1 VAKIVEGE
9 ATMGIRGRTL
19 GLTVVIVLAT
29 AGAAGAKTPVP
40 HITGPLP
47 VTATSYPF
55 GAADHQL
62 VPQDLRRHGYVEEEY
77 LVSGRANVYDWP
89 ATGPAV
95 VRTPDAPY
103 TTRVLVRRPAKRH
116 RFSGKVIVE
125 PLNPSNL
132 FDLNIGWALMHRQM
146 MRDGDVWVG
155 ITAKPIDVVA
165 LKTFDPARYGSLSFA
180 NPLPLSDPRNCTD
193 IQASVDPPAL
203 RSRLT
208 EDGLFWDI
216 YSQVG
221 AWLRSDARTN
231 PLAHRVRHAYGFGYS
246 QTGGYLVDYIN
257 AIQPRVVASDG
268 RPMYDGY
275 IVGVAGAN
283 FVGAVPINQ
292 CSPAPRVPDP
302 RLVIRNA
309 GVPVIKLMSQSDY
322 LLALPTRREDS
333 DSKADPYRHYE
344 MAGAAHAT
352 PDELYYSAAPADI
365 VKAGRAVPPASCN
378 EGPRS
383 RFPSSIHFDAALRNL
398 DLWVRHDVPPPHADP
413 IAVSGNQP
421 VLDAFGNV
429 TGGVRS
435 PFVDV
440 PTSTWFGSS
449 TGASFCFI
457 AGHEVPLPQAT
468 LDALYPSHGVY
479 VRAVARDVAALVR
492 QQFLTVHDGA
502 KLIVDAA
509 RADVP

>member
-1 VAKIVEGE
+1 MYIG
-9 ATMGIRGRTL
+9 GRTRVL
-19 GLTVVIVLAT
+19 AIVLAAMFAT
-29 AGAAGAKTPVP
+29 AGEASAKTPVP
-40 HITGPLP
+40 QVTGPLP
-47 VTATSYPF
+47 VSDTSYPF

-62 VPQDLRRHGYVEEEY
+62 VPQNLARRGYVEEEY

-103 TTRVLVRRPAKRH
+103 TTRMLVRRPKSMRH
-116 RFSGKVIVE
+116 FSGNVIVE

-132 FDLNIGWALMHRQM
+132 FDLNIGWALSHEQF
-146 MRDGDVWVG
+146 MRNGDVWVG
-155 ITAKPIDVVA
+155 ITAKPITVVA

-193 IQASVDPPAL
+193 IQASVDPPEL

-221 AWLRSDARTN
+221 AWLRSGAASN
-231 PLAHRVRHAYGFGYS
+231 PLAHRVEHAYGFGYS
-246 QTGGYLVDYIN
+246 QTGGYMVDYIN
-257 AIQPRVVASDG
+257 AIQPLVVRSDG

-275 IVGVAGAN
+275 IVGVAGGN

-302 RLVIRNA
+302 RLQIRDA
-309 GVPVIKLMSQSDY
+309 GVPVMRIMSQSDY
-322 LLALPTRREDS
+322 LFGSASRREDGNTRT
-333 DSKADPYRHYE
+333 DPFRHYE

-365 VKAGRAVPPASCN
+365 VKAGRDVPPASCN

-383 RFPSSIHFDAALRNL
+383 RFPSSIHFDAALQNL
-398 DLWVRHDVPPPHADP
+398 DLWVRHRLPPPRGTQITTTGPPLA
-413 IAVSGNQP
+413 P
-421 VLDAFGNV
+421 VLDEFGNV
-429 TGGVRS
+429 TGGLRS

-457 AGHEVPLPQAT
+457 AGHEVPFTQAQ
-468 LDALYPSHGVY
+468 LDALYPSHRAY
-479 VRAVARDVAALVR
+479 VRAVTHDVARLVGR
-492 QQFLTVHDGA
+492 RYLTVPDGL
-502 KLIVDAA
+502 KLIADAV